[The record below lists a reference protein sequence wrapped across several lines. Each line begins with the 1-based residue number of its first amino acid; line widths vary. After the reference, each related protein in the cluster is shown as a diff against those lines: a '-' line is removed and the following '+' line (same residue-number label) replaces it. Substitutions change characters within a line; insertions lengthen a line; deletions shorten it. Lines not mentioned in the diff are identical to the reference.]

1 MKRPGDEDIMTLHR
15 YASDGRIL
23 PRMSL
28 RNRIAF
34 YYTITTAL
42 LMAVVFAA
50 ILFSI
55 DRIVYLHFDQDLR
68 HEVSEILQEVRLN
81 GKLFSGFEGICELE
95 SSDEKSPGIQSSIVR
110 LSVESGFI
118 QLVDPSGQV
127 VSKSI
132 NLDRN
137 VLAFNSTY
145 SGVRYFNS
153 TVGRVPVRQ
162 VQVPLINKT
171 GTVEAWL
178 IVAIPTRNVMLV
190 LVELKNIMLISFPV
204 IILLLFILTRA
215 IAGRS
220 IRPVDDVIAIAETMT
235 QASLDQ
241 RISLPRKHDELY
253 RLSFTINALLDQLQ
267 DAFQRE
273 KHFTSD
279 ASHELRTPLAVVKG
293 TLDVLIRKPRP
304 VEHYEEKIRYCLDE
318 LNRMARLI
326 DQLLI
331 LARYDQ
337 ESIKP
342 KTAPIEISSVVESV
356 IARMEQMAGEKQ
368 ISFVRGNFDP
378 GMVSADLAMLEMI
391 FENIFTNAIKFSHAG
406 SSIEIEVARRTA
418 LMVCTITDHGVG
430 IPEEKLQHVF
440 DRFYRVDESRGS
452 STGGFGLG
460 LSIVRKLADLQQ
472 IGVSVTSRE
481 NEGTAFRLVFQ
492 VA

>member
-1 MKRPGDEDIMTLHR
+1 
-15 YASDGRIL
+15 
-23 PRMSL
+23 
-28 RNRIAF
+28 
-34 YYTITTAL
+34 
-42 LMAVVFAA
+42 
-50 ILFSI
+50 
-55 DRIVYLHFDQDLR
+55 
-68 HEVSEILQEVRLN
+68 
-81 GKLFSGFEGICELE
+81 
-95 SSDEKSPGIQSSIVR
+95 
-110 LSVESGFI
+110 
-118 QLVDPSGQV
+118 V

-137 VLAFNSTY
+137 VLAFTSTY